1 VENLAKYLNTKLKN
15 EFLSNE
21 EVAACIAIEF
31 VKRVV
36 DEPLKLATPL
46 ATQGK
51 LAEILDVPISI
62 LGLVWKLLSAHYCVI
77 KSNRGG
83 GSFIVVSI
91 FPIGTQ
97 LKQPLDT

>member
-1 VENLAKYLNTKLKN
+1 MENLAKYLNTKFKN

-21 EVAACIAIEF
+21 EVATCIAIEF

-36 DEPLKLATPL
+36 DEPLKLGAPL

-62 LGLVWKLLSAHYCVI
+62 
-77 KSNRGG
+77 
-83 GSFIVVSI
+83 
-91 FPIGTQ
+91 
-97 LKQPLDT
+97 